1 MFQTLLITFR
11 EGLEAFLVVAIATLY
26 LRKLHLD
33 ALVGAIRT
41 GVITSVLASAALGVV
56 LSRIGALSPVHEGF
70 LALLAALAVGW
81 CVMHMMR
88 AGRGM
93 NQEIAR
99 QLEQAA
105 ARSGRRAWW
114 AVFAFTLFM
123 VGREGVETATMI
135 ASLAGNTEA
144 WPMTVGGVIGL
155 LLAAAIGLL
164 WVRYGHIVQLARFF
178 RVTAWFLMLFA
189 LQLVIYALHEFT
201 EAGVVPGVDN
211 AWLHLITEDLT
222 EGWIAQLISLG
233 LVLVPTA
240 WLVGAYLR
248 DQSQVRNA

>member
-1 MFQTLLITFR
+1 MSQTLLITFR

-70 LALLAALAVGW
+70 LAVLAALAVGW

-105 ARSGRRAWW
+105 ARSGRRAW
-114 AVFAFTLFM
+114 
-123 VGREGVETATMI
+123 
-135 ASLAGNTEA
+135 
-144 WPMTVGGVIGL
+144 
-155 LLAAAIGLL
+155 
-164 WVRYGHIVQLARFF
+164 
-178 RVTAWFLMLFA
+178 
-189 LQLVIYALHEFT
+189 
-201 EAGVVPGVDN
+201 
-211 AWLHLITEDLT
+211 
-222 EGWIAQLISLG
+222 
-233 LVLVPTA
+233 
-240 WLVGAYLR
+240 
-248 DQSQVRNA
+248 